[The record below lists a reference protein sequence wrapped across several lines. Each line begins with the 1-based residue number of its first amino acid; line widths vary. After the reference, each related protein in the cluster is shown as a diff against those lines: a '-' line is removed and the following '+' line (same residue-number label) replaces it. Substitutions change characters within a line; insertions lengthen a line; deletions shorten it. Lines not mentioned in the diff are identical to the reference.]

1 MMEPEKD
8 TIMPVVIGALGSA
21 YGSLTAHLSDI
32 SDDASAR
39 IVQKT
44 VLSGTSRI
52 LQNLLS

>member
-1 MMEPEKD
+1 MEPEKD

-21 YGSLTAHLSDI
+21 YDSLTAHLSDI
-32 SDDASAR
+32 SDDASAS
-39 IVQKT
+39 ILQKT